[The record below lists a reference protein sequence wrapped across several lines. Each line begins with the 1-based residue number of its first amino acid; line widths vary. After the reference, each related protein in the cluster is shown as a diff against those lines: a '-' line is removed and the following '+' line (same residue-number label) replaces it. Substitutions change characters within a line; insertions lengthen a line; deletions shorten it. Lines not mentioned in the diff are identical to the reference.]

1 MQGTVMTKYKYV
13 AIFFT
18 LSLIFAPGF
27 SLAEDKHV
35 TLCSY
40 EWPPHHGK
48 ALKNQ
53 GYTAEIIKQIFEP
66 QGYKIKKDFYPWK
79 RAQKYATE
87 GKVCNGITEIYFN
100 NKRLESYWFGAP
112 YSAHEV
118 YLFALKDHPAK
129 DFKDLRELSKYTIG
143 FNRGGKFTKEFDT
156 ADYLKKKETN
166 GYENGLKLLSKK
178 RIDFFV
184 SARSVALFEAQKLGI
199 ENDIH
204 TVGKPLKRAYVHM
217 AFSKK
222 DPQNLVRLQHY
233 NEGLFLLHKNG
244 QFKKIMNSYGF

>member
-1 MQGTVMTKYKYV
+1 MSKCRYYLT
-13 AIFFT
+13 FFT
-18 LSLIFAPGF
+18 LLLILAPGA
-27 SLAEDKHV
+27 SLATDKNV
-35 TLCSY
+35 SICSY

-48 ALKNQ
+48 ALQNG

-79 RAQKYATE
+79 RAQKYAGE
-87 GKVCNGITEIYFN
+87 GKVCNAITEIYFN
-100 NKRLESYWFGAP
+100 DKRLESYWFGAP

-118 YLFALKDHPAK
+118 YLFALKSHPVK
-129 DFKDLRELSKYTIG
+129 KFNTLKELSDYTIG

-156 ADYLKKKETN
+156 ATYLNKKETN

-199 ENDIH
+199 KNDIH

-222 DPQNLVRLQHY
+222 DPENLVRLQHY
-233 NEGLFLLHKNG
+233 NEGLFLLHKTG
-244 QFKKIMNSYGF
+244 KFKEIMRNFGF

>member
-1 MQGTVMTKYKYV
+1 MKKYKYV

>member
-1 MQGTVMTKYKYV
+1 MTKFKYY
-13 AIFFT
+13 AIFLVF
-18 LSLIFAPGF
+18 SLIFAPGV
-27 SLAEDKHV
+27 SGAEDKNV
-35 TLCSY
+35 SLCSY

-48 ALKNQ
+48 SLKNG

-66 QGYKIKKDFYPWK
+66 QGYKIKKEFYPWK

-87 GKVCNGITEIYFN
+87 GKVCNAITEIYFN

-118 YLFALKDHPAK
+118 YLFALKSHPVK
-129 DFKDLRELSKYTIG
+129 DFDNLKDLSKYTIG
-143 FNRGGKFTKEFDT
+143 LNRGGKFTKEFDT

-199 ENDIH
+199 QNDIH

-222 DPQNLVRLQHY
+222 DPENLKRLQRY
-233 NEGLFLLHKNG
+233 NEGLFLLHKTG
-244 QFKKIMNSYGF
+244 KYKEIMNSFGF

>member
-1 MQGTVMTKYKYV
+1 MQGAVVAKYTYT
-13 AIFFT
+13 AIFFVF
-18 LSLIFAPGF
+18 SLIVTPSFAH
-27 SLAEDKHV
+27 AESKQIS
-35 TLCSY
+35 LCSY

-48 ALKNQ
+48 MLKNE

-66 QGYKIKKDFYPWK
+66 QGYKIKKEFYPWK

-87 GKVCNGITEIYFN
+87 GKVCNAITEIYFN

-118 YLFALKDHPAK
+118 YLFALKSHPVK
-129 DFKDLRELSKYTIG
+129 EFNNLKELSKYTIG

-156 ADYLKKKETN
+156 ADYLTKKETN

-184 SARSVALFEAQKLGI
+184 SARSVALFEAQKLVI
-199 ENDIH
+199 QDDIH

-222 DPQNLVRLQHY
+222 DPKNLIRLQHY

-244 QFKKIMNSYGF
+244 KFKEIMNSYGF

>member
-1 MQGTVMTKYKYV
+1 MTKYKYV

>member
-1 MQGTVMTKYKYV
+1 MAKFRYY
-13 AIFFT
+13 AIILV
-18 LSLIFAPGF
+18 LSLILAPAVSFA
-27 SLAEDKHV
+27 ENKQI

-48 ALKNQ
+48 ALKNE
-53 GYTAEIIKQIFEP
+53 GYTAEIIRQIFKP
-66 QGYKIKKDFYPWK
+66 QGYTIKKEFYPWK

-87 GKVCNGITEIYFN
+87 GKVCNAITEIYFN
-100 NKRLESYWFGAP
+100 KKRLESYWFGAP

-118 YLFALKDHPAK
+118 YLFSLKSHSVKQFDNLK
-129 DFKDLRELSKYTIG
+129 ELSKYTVG
-143 FNRGGKFTKEFDT
+143 FNRGGKFTIEFDT
-156 ADYLKKKETN
+156 ADYLKKQETS
-166 GYENGLKLLSKK
+166 GYENGLKLLSKE

-199 ENDIH
+199 QNDIH

-222 DPQNLVRLQHY
+222 DPENLVRLQHY
-233 NEGLFLLHKNG
+233 NEGLFLLHKSG
-244 QFKKIMNSYGF
+244 KFKEIMRSYGF